1 MTEQALAQ
9 REPSLRD
16 WIAVLSAMLG
26 AFMAVI
32 DILITNASLKE
43 IQAALGATISEGSW
57 ISTSYLVGEIIIIP
71 LTVWLISLLGA
82 RRLTVWLSIGF
93 ISASLLCSHAWS
105 LHSMIA
111 FRAMQGLCGGAFIPL
126 AFSMVLTHLPPHRR
140 PIGMA
145 LFAVTATFAP
155 AIGPSIGGWLT
166 EHLGWQYLFYINLPP
181 GLLMICGLL
190 YGLEKRAIDWRQIR
204 RADYAGICSM
214 ALGLGC
220 LQVFLEEG
228 YRSDWFSSRLIVVLA
243 LIAFVSLGCF
253 LIIQLSRQHP
263 LLNLRILKDRNFAL
277 SCIAAVGLGI
287 GLYGS
292 IYALPLYLSQI
303 QNYSPLQIGELIMWM
318 GLPQLALIPFVPL
331 LMRFIDPRL
340 LCAIGFMLFGYASF
354 ISGSLNPD
362 LSGPQLLHIQLIR
375 AVGQPLILITSSLI
389 ATSYLEHKD
398 SGDAS
403 ALFNILRNL
412 SGAIFIALLMTMLQ
426 NDTNR
431 NYQYLGESLSNLN
444 PQALE
449 RLEWLTEKLGSSQRA
464 LAVLSQEIREQAS
477 ILAYNEAFHIMG
489 CALVISVVAI
499 LSTRR
504 LPPGLKPGEI
514 H

>member
-1 MTEQALAQ
+1 M
-9 REPSLRD
+9 
-16 WIAVLSAMLG
+16 
-26 AFMAVI
+26 
-32 DILITNASLKE
+32 
-43 IQAALGATISEGSW
+43 
-57 ISTSYLVGEIIIIP
+57 
-71 LTVWLISLLGA
+71 
-82 RRLTVWLSIGF
+82 
-93 ISASLLCSHAWS
+93 AWS
-105 LHSMIA
+105 LHSMIT
-111 FRAMQGLCGGAFIPL
+111 FRALQGLCGGAFIPL
-126 AFSMVLTHLPPHRR
+126 AFSMVLTRLPPHRR

-214 ALGLGC
+214 AIGLGC

-253 LIIQLSRQHP
+253 VIIQLSRQHP
-263 LLNLRILKDRNFAL
+263 LLNLRILKNRNFAL
-277 SCIAAVGLGI
+277 SCIAAAGLGI

-303 QNYSPLQIGELIMWM
+303 QHYSPLQIGELIMWM

-331 LMRFIDPRL
+331 LMRVIDPRL

-389 ATSYLEHKD
+389 ATSYIEHKD
-398 SGDAS
+398 AGAAS

-426 NDTNR
+426 NDTSR
-431 NYQYLGESLSNLN
+431 NYHYLSESIKIEHKDAGAASALFNILRNLSGAIFIALLMTMLQNDTSRNYHYLSESVSNLN
-444 PQALE
+444 PQALA

-464 LAVLSQEIREQAS
+464 LAVLSQETREQAS

-489 CALVISVVAI
+489 CALVISVLAM
-499 LSTRR
+499 LFTRR
-504 LPPGLKPGEI
+504 LPPGLKPGEV